1 MVKLDMNRAI
11 DPKEM
16 RAAYCEALM
25 DAAEENSGLIALDC
39 DLGSSMGTAPFARK
53 YKQRHFNCGIQEA
66 NVCGMAAGLSATGF
80 IPFVH
85 SFAVFTSRRICDQV
99 FISCAYSRLNVKL
112 IGGDA
117 GVSAANNGGTHM
129 AFEDVGIMRTIPGI
143 TILDPSDTVMM
154 RKLIP
159 EVAGSYGVHYVRMAR
174 KKVRRIYTEDSK
186 FVIGQAEVLRDG
198 TDVSIIASGI
208 MVYEALQAA
217 DRLAAEGY
225 SVRVVDMFTIKPIDK
240 ACIIDSA
247 RKTGAIV
254 TAENHNIING
264 LGSAVAEV
272 LGENCPV
279 PMYRVGVRD
288 EFGEVG
294 PQDYLMRRFGLTA
307 DDIYDKAKKVME
319 EKKNVG

>member
-1 MVKLDMNRAI
+1 M
-11 DPKEM
+11 
-16 RAAYCEALM
+16 
-25 DAAEENSGLIALDC
+25 
-39 DLGSSMGTAPFARK
+39 
-53 YKQRHFNCGIQEA
+53 
-66 NVCGMAAGLSATGF
+66 
-80 IPFVH
+80 
-85 SFAVFTSRRICDQV
+85 
-99 FISCAYSRLNVKL
+99 
-112 IGGDA
+112 
-117 GVSAANNGGTHM
+117 
-129 AFEDVGIMRTIPGI
+129 
-143 TILDPSDTVMM
+143 
-154 RKLIP
+154 
-159 EVAGSYGVHYVRMAR
+159 
-174 KKVRRIYTEDSK
+174 
-186 FVIGQAEVLRDG
+186 IGQAEVLRDG